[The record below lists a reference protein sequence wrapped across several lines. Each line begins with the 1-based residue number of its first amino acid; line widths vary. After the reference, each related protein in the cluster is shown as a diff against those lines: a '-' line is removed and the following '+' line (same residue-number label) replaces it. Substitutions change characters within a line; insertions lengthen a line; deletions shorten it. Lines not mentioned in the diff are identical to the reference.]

1 MSASPQQST
10 EVELSVVI
18 PAYNEE
24 ESLHACVEELAGVMG
39 GIGRPYE
46 IVVVDDGST
55 DGTFS
60 VLRAAKQRV
69 PALVALRLEQR
80 CGQTAA
86 FDAGFKAARGQVVIT
101 LDADLQNDPGGIPQ
115 LLAALEQYDVACGY
129 RRERHDSLTRRISSR
144 TANWV
149 RNALTHE
156 QIRDVGCSLRA
167 MKAECL
173 RDLKLY
179 DGMHRFLPTLLRM
192 DGWTI
197 TEVPVDHRRRR
208 WGRGKYGV
216 WNRLFRGLRD
226 VFAVRWMRSRWLDY
240 RIAERL

>member
-1 MSASPQQST
+1 MEPDRKGPGVLVSA
-10 EVELSVVI
+10 VI
-18 PAYNEE
+18 PAYNESGPIARVIAE
-24 ESLHACVEELAGVMG
+24 AAPLVD
-39 GIGRPYE
+39 E
-46 IVVVDDGST
+46 IIVVDDGSS

-69 PALVALRLEQR
+69 PALIALRLER
-80 CGQTAA
+80 HCGQTAA
-86 FDAGFKAARGQVVIT
+86 FDAGFKAARGRVVIT
-101 LDADLQNDPGGIPQ
+101 LDADLQNDPAGIPG
-115 LLAALEQYDVACGY
+115 LLAALEHCDVACGY

-144 TANWV
+144 IANRV

-167 MKAECL
+167 VKAECL

-179 DGMHRFLPTLLRM
+179 DGMHRFLPTLLKLG
-192 DGWTI
+192 GWTV
-197 TEVPVDHRRRR
+197 TEVPVDHRPRR
-208 WGRGKYGV
+208 WGKGKYGV

-240 RIAERL
+240 RIAERLE